1 MQGIE
6 FVNELCCNYLTIPYE
21 EKEGDFALRMI
32 TENATDAFLPIEL
45 RRMDGQTFLYY
56 NISGMQ
62 NMEILYGEKP
72 MERKTFQNFMWQLH
86 EVMEES
92 CELFLP
98 GDGIC
103 LEPFCLFREC
113 GEERWKFLYIP
124 VQGTGGPEETRRERE
139 SLAEFLVMH
148 MDYEDRE
155 LTEAVYRFY
164 EEVCAGNNFSWNME
178 AQKMYAGFSGEKI
191 APEEEKEEEI
201 IPEREQSVCEFGEE
215 VETEAVSN
223 CGDRKRQIIPGI
235 LLCAAVAVT
244 YVSGRIMPTMVPYAG
259 AASVLLTAVLVM
271 LRIRKERGV
280 QKGVEF
286 EDMMTGGEPEEV
298 FYKTGDGEEYKE
310 ADEAVPERTV
320 YMDIESKPERKL
332 YGIGKCR
339 RQKIFMERL
348 PCLVGKEK
356 TLADYVI
363 EDSSVSRMHAKFWME
378 QETVWMQDL
387 NSTNGTY
394 HNGMRLTPNEKVALE
409 TEDEISFGQAQFV
422 FR

>member
-1 MQGIE
+1 
-6 FVNELCCNYLTIPYE
+6 
-21 EKEGDFALRMI
+21 
-32 TENATDAFLPIEL
+32 
-45 RRMDGQTFLYY
+45 
-56 NISGMQ
+56 
-62 NMEILYGEKP
+62 
-72 MERKTFQNFMWQLH
+72 
-86 EVMEES
+86 
-92 CELFLP
+92 
-98 GDGIC
+98 
-103 LEPFCLFREC
+103 
-113 GEERWKFLYIP
+113 
-124 VQGTGGPEETRRERE
+124 
-139 SLAEFLVMH
+139 
-148 MDYEDRE
+148 
-155 LTEAVYRFY
+155 
-164 EEVCAGNNFSWNME
+164 
-178 AQKMYAGFSGEKI
+178 MYAGFSGEKI

-201 IPEREQSVCEFGEE
+201 IPEREQSVYEFGEE

-223 CGDRKRQIIPGI
+223 CRDRKRQIIPGI

-298 FYKTGDGEEYKE
+298 FYKTDDGEEYKE

-363 EDSSVSRMHAKFWME
+363 KDSSVSRMHAKFWME

>member
-32 TENATDAFLPIEL
+32 TENAADAFLPIEL

-86 EVMEES
+86 KAMEES

-103 LEPFCLFREC
+103 LEPFCLFWEW
-113 GEERWKFLYIP
+113 EKERWKFLYIP
-124 VQGTGGPEETRRERE
+124 EQGMRDPEETRRERE

-148 MDYEDRE
+148 MDYQDRE
-155 LTEAVYRFY
+155 LTETVYRFY
-164 EEVCAGNNFSWNME
+164 EEICAGKNFSWKIE
-178 AQKMYAGFSGEKI
+178 PQIMYADFSRETE
-191 APEEEKEEEI
+191 APEKEKEEEM
-201 IPEREQSVCEFGEE
+201 IPNIEQSVCEFGEE
-215 VETEAVSN
+215 EETEGANN
-223 CGDRKRQIIPGI
+223 CGSRKRQIIPGI
-235 LLCAAVAVT
+235 LLCAAIAMT
-244 YVSGRIMPTMVPYAG
+244 FVSGRIMPVMMPYG
-259 AASVLLTAVLVM
+259 VAASALLTAALVIP
-271 LRIRKERGV
+271 RIRKEHGA
-280 QKGVEF
+280 QKKF
-286 EDMMTGGEPEEV
+286 ESENMTGEEPAEV
-298 FYKTGDGEEYKE
+298 FYKTTVGEEYKE
-310 ADEAVPERTV
+310 NNEAEPERTV
-320 YMDIESKPERKL
+320 YIDIENRQERKL

-339 RQKIFMERL
+339 RQKIFLERL

-378 QETVWMQDL
+378 QETVWVQDL

-422 FR
+422 YR